1 MQGNHYLKSLLG
13 CKVKA
18 LFCDEGQTKK
28 VIGLLV
34 EVSDRYFVVND
45 VVIGLGE
52 GFIACI
58 PVRCKENLAKEV

>member
-1 MQGNHYLKSLLG
+1 MDENHYLKGLLG
-13 CKVKA
+13 CRVKV

-28 VIGLLV
+28 VIGPLI
-34 EVSDRYFVVND
+34 EVTDKYIVVND

-58 PVRCKENLAKEV
+58 PVK